1 MPVIPQENTLDGSLG
16 LLLDGNLY
24 ITRRCDNFE
33 SDIFQTRLLL
43 RTTYCIRG
51 EEAARVFYTQGRL
64 TRRGAIPPTV
74 LKLLQDKGSVATLDD
89 KAHHWRKQ
97 MMMSL
102 MTPERIQQ
110 LVDLVEERW
119 CHRLSVWQAMEDVDL
134 FDEVQHIL
142 CGAVCEWC
150 GIAVSDRDLDERTRE
165 IAAMIDGAG
174 AVGWRNW
181 RGILLRRRTEKW
193 IEGKINAVRTLTFGL
208 DQPSP
213 LQVIATHLDDGGNR
227 LSSEVAAIEML
238 NLIRP
243 TVAVARFIL
252 FAAIALH
259 EYPETRQKI
268 KNGDAGYLEAFVQE
282 VRRFYPF
289 FPFIGGIVRQAFT
302 WRDCSFPVGARVML
316 DVYGTNHD
324 ARIWQDS
331 DRFDPERFI
340 GRNDSPYSFIPQ
352 GGGDYLTNHRC
363 AGEAL
368 TIALMKRCIDLLV
381 NGMQYEVVAE
391 NTEIDMRRM
400 PALPKNPLFIRH
412 VQPDMATRVAQKM
425 RMKA

>member
-74 LKLLQDKGSVATLDD
+74 LMLLQDKGSVATLDD

-142 CGAVCEWC
+142 CGAVRC
-150 GIAVSDRDLDERTRE
+150 VSGV
-165 IAAMIDGAG
+165 A
-174 AVGWRNW
+174 
-181 RGILLRRRTEKW
+181 
-193 IEGKINAVRTLTFGL
+193 
-208 DQPSP
+208 
-213 LQVIATHLDDGGNR
+213 LQ
-227 LSSEVAAIEML
+227 
-238 NLIRP
+238 
-243 TVAVARFIL
+243 
-252 FAAIALH
+252 
-259 EYPETRQKI
+259 
-268 KNGDAGYLEAFVQE
+268 
-282 VRRFYPF
+282 
-289 FPFIGGIVRQAFT
+289 
-302 WRDCSFPVGARVML
+302 
-316 DVYGTNHD
+316 
-324 ARIWQDS
+324 
-331 DRFDPERFI
+331 
-340 GRNDSPYSFIPQ
+340 
-352 GGGDYLTNHRC
+352 
-363 AGEAL
+363 
-368 TIALMKRCIDLLV
+368 
-381 NGMQYEVVAE
+381 
-391 NTEIDMRRM
+391 
-400 PALPKNPLFIRH
+400 
-412 VQPDMATRVAQKM
+412 
-425 RMKA
+425 